1 MALETK
7 NADGPRPLGGP
18 KLASSSE
25 EQARNHAG
33 FWIRDEETA
42 SGYRRATLDVS
53 CDSKSSLNVFMELF
67 GGELSPG
74 GEERPESP
82 RMLSCLSPTN
92 GDEGRNDGAAMP

>member
-1 MALETK
+1 MK
-7 NADGPRPLGGP
+7 
-18 KLASSSE
+18 K
-25 EQARNHAG
+25 AG
-33 FWIRDEETA
+33 LFLNKVWKRFSVCKYVD
-42 SGYRRATLDVS
+42 
-53 CDSKSSLNVFMELF
+53 KSSLNVFMELF